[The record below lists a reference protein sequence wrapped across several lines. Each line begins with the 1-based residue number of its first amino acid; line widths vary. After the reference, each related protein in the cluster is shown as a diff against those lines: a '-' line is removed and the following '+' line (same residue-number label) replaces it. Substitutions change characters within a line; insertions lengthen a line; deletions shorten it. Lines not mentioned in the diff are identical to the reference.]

1 MEFGFIF
8 LILAILFLRNRIR
21 AAILQS
27 QKEDFVREV
36 IRRVDQKKKLDELY
50 GRNEDKR

>member
-21 AAILQS
+21 AAIFQS
-27 QKEDFVREV
+27 QKEELLREV
-36 IRRVDQKKKLDELY
+36 IRRVNQQKKLDELY
-50 GRNEDKR
+50 GRNKDR